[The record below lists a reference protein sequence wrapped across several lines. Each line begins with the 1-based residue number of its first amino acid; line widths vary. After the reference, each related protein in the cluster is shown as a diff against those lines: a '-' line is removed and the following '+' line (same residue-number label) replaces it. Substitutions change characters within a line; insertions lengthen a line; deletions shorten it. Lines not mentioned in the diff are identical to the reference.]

1 MPSPR
6 GPAGGQPAGHRPVR
20 SVPALKGTARYGAA
34 VELWIYEN
42 WRAHGHRAAVHV
54 SSCAHC
60 NAGAG
65 RGGGTDAANG
75 RWHGPFLTGPSA
87 TDAAARTGAEIR
99 RCGHCLP
106 PG

>member
-1 MPSPR
+1 MPSTQD
-6 GPAGGQPAGHRPVR
+6 PAGVQPAGLRPVR
-20 SVPALKGTARYGAA
+20 SYPRRAKAPRYGAA

-42 WRAHGHRAAVHV
+42 WRANGHRATVHV
-54 SSCAHC
+54 ASCAHC

-75 RWHGPFLTGPSA
+75 RWHGPFLTGPAA
-87 TDAAARTGAEIR
+87 TDAAARTVAEIR
-99 RCGHCLP
+99 RCGHCRP